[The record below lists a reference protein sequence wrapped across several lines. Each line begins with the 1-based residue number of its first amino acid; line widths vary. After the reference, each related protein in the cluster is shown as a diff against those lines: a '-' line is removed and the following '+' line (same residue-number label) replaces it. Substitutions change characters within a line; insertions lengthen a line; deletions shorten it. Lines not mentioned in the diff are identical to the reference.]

1 MVLLQIDSTSDVVF
15 STLNAGIGNL
25 VWFWEASQAQK
36 GRPRALKP
44 ITHNIGFWLNFALVA
59 LTYSWI
65 CDRQLHMNLAI
76 LLSLYLRFLD
86 SSRKLRKAETA

>member
-36 GRPRALKP
+36 GGPRAFEP
-44 ITHNIGFWLNFALVA
+44 
-59 LTYSWI
+59 
-65 CDRQLHMNLAI
+65 
-76 LLSLYLRFLD
+76 LSLIPYQYITGSSELAHPDQGWWRD
-86 SSRKLRKAETA
+86 S

>member
-36 GRPRALKP
+36 GRPRAVEP
-44 ITHNIGFWLNFALVA
+44 ITHNPVYGGGWLTSPKKMEKWKLIK
-59 LTYSWI
+59 TWT
-65 CDRQLHMNLAI
+65 
-76 LLSLYLRFLD
+76 LRLQVV
-86 SSRKLRKAETA
+86 K